1 MHLNLHSRQTNLH
14 LAINSLLLWDGRV
27 PKRLIQTLNHY
38 VFCTYNYQT
47 KAVGSVSKD
56 GVYLARCVAN
66 DPTKISLLPY
76 DNFNW
81 VETAWKISAI
91 HGNISHDQVSAI
103 LVVLDLPEG
112 STSADAARLLHVL
125 TFAQTNNT
133 RHNLPPDIS
142 LEQILP
148 SSDDR
153 KVFAKNAATH
163 VSHILAEEVENLH
176 VNHNIFGDFFDL
188 HAITVRKTEEYFL
201 TTYDQEQ
208 SSTRG
213 NMLVLDHFF
222 KDRFPVL
229 GDRLT
234 TARDRAAQDQWAL
247 DRSEHCVD
255 HLASFRLLSGLMHF
269 CLNQLQNLGRNT
281 WGTGAKDA
289 VSLATLLERLPN
301 TGNINLRKID
311 FYAGAFADNVIL
323 RALVLRAAM
332 VLLNVST
339 LQQLFKHKISA
350 DGFKSLCTQIV
361 VQFLLPSID
370 RLEAEGVKVLP
381 GSTESGNAMR
391 HAIQHGLPEW
401 MERMLK
407 YWTPMFYAGGSFNY
421 ANEAGMFINNQGKRT
436 TFKETDIHVKQFY
449 KSIKSHA
456 HGSNARPGLLEKI
469 TPAIGHIQEL
479 SENIFVNLGVF
490 NEDQRHTDVSQH
502 KDVILLVEHLCKSNI
517 FDFSK
522 DTTSDHLVR
531 LAGPQGGHARHLQRH
546 LLRSRIRHHNE
557 LPPGYL
563 ENMPAPSSAIEEK
576 ERDDCEIIEEA
587 DNLDNELEK
596 DNVQPQL
603 TLLEQL
609 DDMMQQYFNSDLYD
623 EYE

>member
-1 MHLNLHSRQTNLH
+1 MITSMLLNLRSRQTNLH
-14 LAINSLLLWDGRV
+14 LAMNSLLLWDGR
-27 PKRLIQTLNHY
+27 
-38 VFCTYNYQT
+38 
-47 KAVGSVSKD
+47 AVGSVSRD

-81 VETAWKISAI
+81 VETAWETSAI

-103 LVVLDLPEG
+103 LVVLGLPEG
-112 STSADAARLLHVL
+112 STSADAARLMHVL

-148 SSDDR
+148 SSDDQ
-153 KVFAKNAATH
+153 KVFAKNAAIH
-163 VSHILAEEVENLH
+163 VSHILAEEVEILYVH
-176 VNHNIFGDFFDL
+176 HNIFGDFFDP

-201 TTYDQEQ
+201 PTYDQEQ

-213 NMLVLDHFF
+213 NMLVPDHFF
-222 KDRFPVL
+222 KDVLKIPSKVFEDRDFPVL

-234 TARDRAAQDQWAL
+234 TARDRAAQDQRAL
-247 DRSEHCVD
+247 DRSEHRVD
-255 HLASFRLLSGLMHF
+255 QLASFRLLSGLMHF

-281 WGTGAKDA
+281 WGTGVKDA

-311 FYAGAFADNVIL
+311 FYAWLRIFDVIL

-339 LQQLFKHKISA
+339 LQQLYKHKISA
-350 DGFKSLCTQIV
+350 DRFKSLCTQIV

-381 GSTESGNAMR
+381 GSTESGNAVLLMHDLMTMREMR
-391 HAIQHGLPEW
+391 HAIKHGHPERI
-401 MERMLK
+401 ERMLK

-421 ANEAGMFINNQGKRT
+421 ANESMELLHNLNHDWPSETAQVLRAGMFINNQGKRM
-436 TFKETDIHVKQFY
+436 TFKETDIRVEQFN

-456 HGSNARPGLLEKI
+456 RGSNARPGLLEKI

-479 SENIFVNLGVF
+479 SENILVDLGVF
-490 NEDQRHTDVSQH
+490 DED
-502 KDVILLVEHLCKSNI
+502 
-517 FDFSK
+517 
-522 DTTSDHLVR
+522 
-531 LAGPQGGHARHLQRH
+531 
-546 LLRSRIRHHNE
+546 
-557 LPPGYL
+557 
-563 ENMPAPSSAIEEK
+563 
-576 ERDDCEIIEEA
+576 
-587 DNLDNELEK
+587 
-596 DNVQPQL
+596 
-603 TLLEQL
+603 
-609 DDMMQQYFNSDLYD
+609 
-623 EYE
+623 